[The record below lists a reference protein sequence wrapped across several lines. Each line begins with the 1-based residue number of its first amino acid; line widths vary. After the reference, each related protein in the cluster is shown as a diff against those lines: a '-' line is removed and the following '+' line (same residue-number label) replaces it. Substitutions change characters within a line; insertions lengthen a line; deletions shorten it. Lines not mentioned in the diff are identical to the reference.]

1 MTHRSWGAVQLALL
15 LVVVIGTM
23 VESHALPQSS
33 ISISKEQRSKQE
45 GTVPENP
52 PDDYDEYE
60 DEEDAPSQERTVVS
74 DNSETNLLTKD
85 YTEQVDPGETVTLK
99 CDVSNPQPT
108 NIIMW
113 YFNKQLIYQAQNK
126 LTTDPRIKRNDDFS
140 LQIENVQV
148 SDEGVYSCQ
157 LLPNQ
162 VTVKIE
168 LEVKTPPRDV
178 KLMHGNRILN
188 ETVEVEANERKFILL
203 CSAKG
208 HPTAQITWYYKGRH
222 LDQEYSRQMGIVPR
236 KEFLEVHTVKA
247 KHAGDYE
254 CLAQNGIGEP
264 VSRTVTVVV
273 KGKPNIH
280 KHSGYVNTAIGEN
293 VELVCLY
300 DSYPSPTKIQWL
312 KNDGV
317 IQPSAQTTITNDHHN
332 HHDRTRLLVKNIQQ
346 KDLVAYYCRID
357 NELGN
362 ATSKTIVGL
371 QPGGAHLMHS
381 NFSDGLLHTWWKIHS
396 KQPIAEVQL
405 FYKGEMANYVVVD
418 AEITSYDQNQDGNSW
433 MIRKSIRLP
442 EGTWFVTA
450 RARNT
455 EGWSSAE
462 NTPHQFQIPNA
473 MDNIQV
479 ASIGGGT
486 GASHR
491 TLPVVPAVLLAL
503 LLLPFCAQSLAY

>member
-1 MTHRSWGAVQLALL
+1 MLA
-15 LVVVIGTM
+15 T
-23 VESHALPQSS
+23 
-33 ISISKEQRSKQE
+33 
-45 GTVPENP
+45 
-52 PDDYDEYE
+52 DE
-60 DEEDAPSQERTVVS
+60 
-74 DNSETNLLTKD
+74 
-85 YTEQVDPGETVTLK
+85 
-99 CDVSNPQPT
+99 T

-113 YFNKQLIYQAQNK
+113 YFNKKPIYQAQNK
-126 LTTDPRIKRNDDFS
+126 LTTDPRITRNEDFS

-273 KGKPNIH
+273 KDGSEELYDDENESFNVTTTPPEKGKPNIH